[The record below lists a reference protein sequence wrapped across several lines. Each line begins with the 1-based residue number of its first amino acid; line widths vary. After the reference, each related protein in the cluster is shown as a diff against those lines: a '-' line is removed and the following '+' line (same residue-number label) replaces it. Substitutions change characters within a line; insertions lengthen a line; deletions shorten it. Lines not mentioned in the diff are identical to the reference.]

1 MKYWISDGEYDWDE
15 EWEGIESTPSQAT
28 EQWLY
33 NQGWKHFPRTPEELK
48 RENQPY
54 SFEAYH
60 RNMARKYDIDIE
72 DWYQKVLRIKRIKR
86 VKKRVGI

>member
-15 EWEGIESTPSQAT
+15 EWDGIEEEASQAT
-28 EQWLY
+28 DKWLLEHGY
-33 NQGWKHFPRTPEELK
+33 KHFPRTPEELK

-72 DWYQKVLRIKRIKR
+72 DWYQKVLRVKRR
-86 VKKRVGI
+86 KKRVGI